1 MTRERDYL
9 PKGSQHHNAKINE
22 EDAVHILELIEMRK
36 ELMREA
42 SQLTLEAIAE
52 KFGVS
57 KQTVADI
64 SIGKT
69 WKHIRSA
76 K

>member
-1 MTRERDYL
+1 MTRERDWL
-9 PKGSQHHNAKINE
+9 PKGSGHHNAKINE

-36 ELMREA
+36 DLMRQA
-42 SQLTLEAIAE
+42 SMLTLEAIAE
-52 KFGVS
+52 KFNIS

-64 SIGKT
+64 SMGRT